1 MLQAETDHAVE
12 SRQLSHAWYDQTLS
26 ERNIHP
32 QADRGVPHYA
42 DGEWSRYLIGVAAIV
57 RKGARLVDH
66 IFARRRWSGCL
77 STGTSGSQTTREE
90 SQIGRSA
97 RVVGWW
103 QQCLQLALSD
113 GNLP

>member
-57 RKGARLVDH
+57 RKGGLAVYPLARVAPRLRGRKVRLVEVHGWLD
-66 IFARRRWSGCL
+66 G
-77 STGTSGSQTTREE
+77 GS
-90 SQIGRSA
+90 S
-97 RVVGWW
+97 V
-103 QQCLQLALSD
+103 C
-113 GNLP
+113 N